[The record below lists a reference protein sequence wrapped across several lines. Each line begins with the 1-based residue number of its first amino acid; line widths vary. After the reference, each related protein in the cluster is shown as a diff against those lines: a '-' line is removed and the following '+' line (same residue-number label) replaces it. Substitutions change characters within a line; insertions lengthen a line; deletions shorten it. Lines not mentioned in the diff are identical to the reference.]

1 MQSKRKS
8 GSGRGG
14 SGRLERGAAT
24 AATGCLGVDDP
35 KSRPG
40 QVIDIVDR
48 APLQIGGA
56 LGIDRD
62 NGPIPLHDVIPFS
75 GFPEAHGILETGAAA
90 FLHAQAQPCG
100 AFLGR
105 QFAQMPR
112 RRLADFDHEV
122 ILEGL
127 LGKVKGWRAPCFR
140 LQSLAVSLQSLSMGQ
155 IRLLPDILASQV
167 AAGEVVERPA
177 SVVKELVENSIDAG
191 AKRITVEFQRGGTR
205 LIRITDDGCGMDR
218 SDALLC
224 LERHATSKIRESAD
238 LAAIMTLGFRGE
250 AVPSIA
256 SISRFK
262 LATRRREEEAGTL
275 IEVIGGK
282 VTDVRDSG
290 EAPGTRIEVADLFF
304 NVPARRKFLRGEQ
317 TEAANLLQQVQI
329 LATAHPEIAFTCIRD
344 EREVFRLAATEDLAV
359 RLRDLH
365 GEEFLS
371 KLVSVP
377 PVEEQ
382 GVSVR
387 GWIARPGEGRSD
399 RTLQMTF
406 VNGRMVRSPSLSL
419 PLREACDGVL
429 AKGLHPPAVLFFDI
443 DPSAVDCNVHPAKRE
458 VRFRDPGALRAAAL
472 CAARAA
478 WGTVAPATTETFSET
493 LGPGRDP
500 LFPPITSSWKP
511 PVLSTQYDLPVQE
524 IISARVA
531 EASGTTF
538 SAPITHSPSP
548 NLPSFLGQLAGRY
561 LLFEQEEGLM
571 LVEIRAARERIL
583 FERFLKRL
591 ESEELESQR
600 LLLPEILEMSPADL
614 AWVEAHQALLQS
626 AGLVA
631 ETFGQGSLKVDAV
644 PSATSDFPVPEIVIR
659 LIDDLRTLR
668 ESPVL
673 DAKGKEA
680 LAASVSRIAAAGARL
695 PSGEEAA
702 GLLLKDLLACD
713 LPYATPKGRPTIVQ
727 MAPGELQRK
736 FQA

>member
-1 MQSKRKS
+1 M
-8 GSGRGG
+8 GS
-14 SGRLERGAAT
+14 
-24 AATGCLGVDDP
+24 
-35 KSRPG
+35 
-40 QVIDIVDR
+40 
-48 APLQIGGA
+48 
-56 LGIDRD
+56 
-62 NGPIPLHDVIPFS
+62 
-75 GFPEAHGILETGAAA
+75 
-90 FLHAQAQPCG
+90 
-100 AFLGR
+100 
-105 QFAQMPR
+105 
-112 RRLADFDHEV
+112 
-122 ILEGL
+122 
-127 LGKVKGWRAPCFR
+127 
-140 LQSLAVSLQSLSMGQ
+140 

-205 LIRITDDGCGMDR
+205 LIRVTDDGSGMDR

-224 LERHATSKIRESAD
+224 LERHATSKIRESSD

-317 TEAANLLQQVQI
+317 TEAANLLQQLQI

-371 KLVSVP
+371 KLVPVP
-377 PVEEQ
+377 PVEES

-429 AKGLHPPAVLFFDI
+429 AKGLHPPAVLFFSI
-443 DPSAVDCNVHPAKRE
+443 DPTTVDCNVHPAKRE

-472 CAARAA
+472 SAARAA
-478 WGTVAPATTETFSET
+478 WGTAAPARTDTFA
-493 LGPGRDP
+493 PGHDP
-500 LFPPITSSWKP
+500 LFPPIVSPWKP
-511 PVLSTQYDLPVQE
+511 SALASQHDLPVQE
-524 IISARVA
+524 IPSARVA
-531 EASGTTF
+531 ESPLPEF
-538 SAPITHSPSP
+538 SRQSSAFSIQHSAFSVP
-548 NLPSFLGQLAGRY
+548 FLGQLAGRY

-571 LVEIRAARERIL
+571 MVEIRAARERIL

-631 ETFGQGSLKVDAV
+631 ETFGQGSLKVDAI
-644 PSATSDFPVPEIVIR
+644 PSATSDLPVPEIVIR

-680 LAASVSRIAAAGARL
+680 LAASVSRLAAAGARL

-727 MAPGELQRK
+727 IAPGELQRK

>member
-1 MQSKRKS
+1 M
-8 GSGRGG
+8 GS
-14 SGRLERGAAT
+14 
-24 AATGCLGVDDP
+24 
-35 KSRPG
+35 
-40 QVIDIVDR
+40 
-48 APLQIGGA
+48 
-56 LGIDRD
+56 
-62 NGPIPLHDVIPFS
+62 
-75 GFPEAHGILETGAAA
+75 
-90 FLHAQAQPCG
+90 
-100 AFLGR
+100 
-105 QFAQMPR
+105 
-112 RRLADFDHEV
+112 
-122 ILEGL
+122 
-127 LGKVKGWRAPCFR
+127 
-140 LQSLAVSLQSLSMGQ
+140 

-205 LIRITDDGCGMDR
+205 LIRVTDDGSGMDR

-224 LERHATSKIRESAD
+224 LERHATSKIRESSD

-262 LATRRREEEAGTL
+262 LATRRREDEAGTL

-282 VTDVRDSG
+282 VIDVRDSG

-317 TEAANLLQQVQI
+317 TEAANLLQQLQI

-371 KLVSVP
+371 KLVPVP
-377 PVEEQ
+377 PVEES

-429 AKGLHPPAVLFFDI
+429 AKGLHPPAVLFFSI
-443 DPSAVDCNVHPAKRE
+443 DPTTVDCNVHPAKRE
-458 VRFRDPGALRAAAL
+458 VRFRDPGSLRAAAL
-472 CAARAA
+472 SAARAA
-478 WGTVAPATTETFSET
+478 WGTAAPAGTDTFA
-493 LGPGRDP
+493 PGHDP
-500 LFPPITSSWKP
+500 LFPPIASSWKA
-511 PVLSTQYDLPVQE
+511 LALASQHDLPVQE
-524 IISARVA
+524 VTSARVA
-531 EASGTTF
+531 ESPLPEF
-538 SAPITHSPSP
+538 SRQSSAFSVPFI
-548 NLPSFLGQLAGRY
+548 GQLAGRY

-571 LVEIRAARERIL
+571 MVEIRAARERIL

-631 ETFGQGSLKVDAV
+631 ETFGQGSLKVDAI
-644 PSATSDFPVPEIVIR
+644 PSAASDLPVPEIVIR

-680 LAASVSRIAAAGARL
+680 LAASVSRLAAAGARL